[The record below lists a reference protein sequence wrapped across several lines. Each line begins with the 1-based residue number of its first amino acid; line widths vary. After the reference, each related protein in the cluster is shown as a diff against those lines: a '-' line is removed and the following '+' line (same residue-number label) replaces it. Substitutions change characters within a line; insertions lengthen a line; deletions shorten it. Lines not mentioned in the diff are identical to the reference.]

1 MRYKCKRYQVADVWI
16 AGRPMTVFKDRPC
29 SLREIL
35 KRAVAESPEQ
45 KGFICGERRWT
56 FEHFGRLHKK
66 LAASLQRDFGVRK
79 GDRVAILMESDLEYP
94 LSLFAIAEIGAIGV
108 PLNSRLTGEELAYE
122 IQNSEAGVLLIDE
135 GFWAVMEPFRR
146 RLKTLKHVFI
156 RGETRPEGGGLPFSL
171 LLEEG
176 SQEPKE
182 VDIREDDVA
191 MLMYT
196 SGTTGH
202 PKGAMQ
208 IHRGIVHACML
219 MDEIFESNPETDRLL
234 NVMPMFHSAGT
245 IMCSF
250 AAVFMRVP
258 CLYMHKYKTESVL
271 EVIETERITLM
282 VHVPT
287 IYWLLV
293 NHPEFQRYDLRSLR
307 VGITGG
313 APKSREAFE
322 LIRNQ
327 MPWTRFVDTFGM
339 TETHTLDFILEHEEM
354 AENMDSVGRTVP
366 IEEVRIVD
374 RGGKDC
380 GPNRAG
386 EILIKGPK
394 IVAGYWKNPR
404 GTAEAIADGWLHTG
418 DVGKIDDRGFVY
430 VLDRIKD
437 MINRGGENIYSVEV
451 ENALCR
457 HPGVAEAAVIGV
469 PDAVFGEAVKAYIL
483 LKEGATLTEDGLKDH
498 CREHLAD
505 YKIPKHV
512 EFVADLPRNQ
522 AGKIMK
528 KALRERYGK
537 ARTSFEEGSP

>member
-1 MRYKCKRYQVADVWI
+1 MRYRCKRYQVTDELITGQSMKVFK
-16 AGRPMTVFKDRPC
+16 GRPG

-35 KRAVAESPEQ
+35 ERAVTESPEQ
-45 KGFICGERRWT
+45 EGFICGERRWT
-56 FEHFGRLHKK
+56 FGHFGRLLKK
-66 LAASLQRDFGVRK
+66 LAGSLQEDFGVRK
-79 GDRVAILMESDLEYP
+79 GDRVAILMASDLEYP
-94 LSLFAIAEIGAIGV
+94 LSLFAVAEIGGIGV
-108 PLNSRLTGEELAYE
+108 PLNSRFTGEELAYE
-122 IQNSEAGVLLIDE
+122 INNSESSVLLIDE
-135 GFWAVMEPFRR
+135 GFWEVIEPFRGE
-146 RLKTLKHVFI
+146 LKTLKHVFL
-156 RGETRPEGGGLPFSL
+156 RGQTMPHGDVLPFSHL
-171 LLEEG
+171 VEKG
-176 SQEPKE
+176 RQAPKE
-182 VDIREDDVA
+182 VEIKEDDVA

-208 IHRGIVHACML
+208 IHRGIIHACML
-219 MDEIFESNPETDRLL
+219 IDDIFESNPERDRML

-258 CLYMHKYKTESVL
+258 CVYMHKYKTERVL
-271 EVIETERITLM
+271 ELIEKERVTLM

-293 NHPEFQRYDLRSLR
+293 NHPEFERYHLRSLR
-307 VGITGG
+307 VAITGG
-313 APKSREAFE
+313 APKSRETFE
-322 LIRNQ
+322 VIRKK

-366 IEEVRIVD
+366 IEEMRIVD

-380 GPNRAG
+380 GPNVPG

-394 IVAGYWKNPR
+394 IVAGYWKNPE
-404 GTAEAIADGWLHTG
+404 GTAETIVDGWLHTG
-418 DVGKIDDRGFVY
+418 DVGKIDERGFVY

-451 ENALCR
+451 ENAICR
-457 HPGVAEAAVIGV
+457 HPCVAEAAVIGV
-469 PDAVFGEAVKAYIL
+469 PDDVFGEAVKAYVI
-483 LKEGATLTEDGLKDH
+483 LKEEDTLTEDGLKNH

-505 YKIPKHV
+505 YKIPKYV
-512 EFVADLPRNQ
+512 EFVADLPRNE

-537 ARTSFEEGSP
+537 ARA